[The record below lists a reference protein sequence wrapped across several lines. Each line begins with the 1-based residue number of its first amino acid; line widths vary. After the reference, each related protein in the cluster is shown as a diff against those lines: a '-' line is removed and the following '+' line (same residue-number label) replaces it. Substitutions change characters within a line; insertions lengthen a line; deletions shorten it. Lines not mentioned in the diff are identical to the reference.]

1 MDLIRS
7 RRRAVSTALAL
18 LLAVESVAVVSV
30 AASSTLAAR
39 SATHALPAASPAG
52 EVLAEVG
59 STDAP
64 SRADPIAASPVPAL
78 PAGQA
83 YRRPSSVAATSPA
96 PTATP
101 RPAAAKASVKPASN
115 PATKPA
121 VKAKVAA
128 KPKAASYSGRNH
140 VWIPALGVSQSI
152 SFFSCTRSAPPDN
165 DVYRWGCAG
174 TNNVYLLGHAS
185 GVFKPLHDAYLS
197 GRLKAGIRVYY
208 ADGSGKTHVY
218 AVRWWK
224 VVRPTTDASWA
235 WAPQATPSMTLQTC
249 VGANSAY
256 RLIVRLGQV
265 G

>member
-59 STDAP
+59 STDAA
-64 SRADPIAASPVPAL
+64 SQADPAAASPMPAQ

-83 YRRPSSVAATSPA
+83 YRRPSSVALTSPA
-96 PTATP
+96 PSATP
-101 RPAAAKASVKPASN
+101 RPAAAKPSVKPAVK
-115 PATKPA
+115 PRPA
-121 VKAKVAA
+121 VKPKAAA
-128 KPKAASYSGRNH
+128 KPRAASYSGRNH
-140 VWIPALGVSQSI
+140 VWIPALGVSRSI

-165 DVYRWGCAG
+165 YVYRWGCAG
-174 TNNVYLLGHAS
+174 ANNVYLLGHAY
-185 GVFKPLHDAYLS
+185 GVFKPLHDAYVS
-197 GRLKAGIRVYY
+197 GRLRAGMRVYY
-208 ADGSGKTHVY
+208 ADGSGTTRVY

-249 VGANSAY
+249 VGADSAY